1 MEFFFERFEIL
12 KILGAGATATVYL
25 AWDRLLSRYVAIK
38 AGKEKEL
45 LLREAEC
52 MASLHGVYFPAI
64 YDCVESRRQVYLV
77 MEYVEGE
84 NLLQRKERIG
94 KYTETEVVAIALQVA
109 EAMAELHTGKKPKV
123 YGDIKPENIMMQ
135 PDGKIKVVDFGTVL
149 ATGSSQE
156 ASVHVR
162 GGTLT
167 FAAPEQWKEPPDI
180 RNDIYGLGMLMQNLL
195 SNDGELCCTP
205 HVRSIIERCT
215 QKQKKK
221 RFRDME
227 EVKIKLLT
235 KNIKKVL
242 TNI

>member
-1 MEFFFERFEIL
+1 VEFFFERYEVL
-12 KILGAGATATVYL
+12 KILGEGATATVYL
-25 AWDRLLSRYVAIK
+25 AWDRCLSRFVAIK

-45 LLREAEC
+45 LFREAEC
-52 MASLHGVYFPAI
+52 MASIHSTYFPVI
-64 YDCVESRRQVYLV
+64 HDCMESCRQVYLV

-84 NLLQRKERIG
+84 NLLQRKGRIG
-94 KYTETEVVAIALQVA
+94 RYTEAEVLSIALQVA
-109 EAMAELHTGKKPKV
+109 EAMAELHKGKKPKV
-123 YGDIKPENIMMQ
+123 YGDIKPENTMMQ

-149 ATGSSQE
+149 TAGSCKE
-156 ASVHVR
+156 ASDCVR

-180 RNDIYGLGMLMQNLL
+180 RNDIYGLGMLMRNLL
-195 SNDGELCCTP
+195 SHEGELCCSA

-215 QKQKKK
+215 QKEKEK

-227 EVKIKLLT
+227 EVKIKFLT
-235 KNIKKVL
+235 KNVKNVL

>member
-12 KILGAGATATVYL
+12 KVLGVGATATVHL
-25 AWDRLLSRYVAIK
+25 AWDRCLSRLVAVK
-38 AGKEKEL
+38 AGEEKEL

-52 MASLHGVYFPAI
+52 MASLCGTYLPAI
-64 YDCVESRRQVYLV
+64 YDCMESCRQVYLV

-94 KYTETEVVAIALQVA
+94 RYTEEEVLAIALQVA
-109 EAMAELHTGKKPKV
+109 EAMTELHEGKQPKV
-123 YGDIKPENIMMQ
+123 YGDIKPENIVMQ
-135 PDGKIKVVDFGTVL
+135 PDGKIRVVDFGTVL
-149 ATGSSQE
+149 AAGSSKDDKVQ
-156 ASVHVR
+156 VR

-195 SNDGELCCTP
+195 SHEGKLCCSA

-215 QKQKKK
+215 QKAKEK

-227 EVKIKLLT
+227 EVKIKFLT
-235 KNIKKVL
+235 KNVKNVL